1 MVFTPGGFMTPVTS
15 DEGQAKHAASHL
27 GSVAEELQ
35 RESEKLR
42 LLAEKLKVRE
52 EALAEMEANY
62 PYFKRFVYAK
72 LREEFER
79 TVEELPHDDLETYAK
94 EQGGQPLEAFIEEL
108 EQKEEA

>member
-1 MVFTPGGFMTPVTS
+1 MTPMAS
-15 DEGQAKHAASHL
+15 DEGREKTGTSGL
-27 GSVAEELQ
+27 DSVADELQ

-42 LLAEKLKVRE
+42 LLAERLKARE

-62 PYFKRFVYAK
+62 PYFKRIVYAK
-72 LREEFER
+72 WREEFER
-79 TVEELPHDDLETYAK
+79 TVEELPHDDLEAYAK